1 VVLKISECASPEF
14 LEATGEATMES
25 QNTRARLL
33 ARVSEDVSGTM
44 SAAMGFIGDQLGLFK
59 ALGEAGPL
67 TRFVVN
73 PLRRN

>member
-1 VVLKISECASPEF
+1 MLPPEF
-14 LEATGEATMES
+14 LEASSEGRSRMEI

-67 TRFVVN
+67 TRFVVD
-73 PLRRN
+73 PFRRD